1 MLARGNVHASTEV
14 SMVLM
19 YRAKALEM
27 LPSNKETRNKRRQLH
42 IQTLRILLRES
53 SSELTLDDLIGDT

>member
-1 MLARGNVHASTEV
+1 
-14 SMVLM
+14 MVLM